1 MPQDLDRS
9 SSENT
14 GLPTVLK
21 LNQALVLATQQV
33 WRVEMGELSLFSVV
47 LKDGEPSGN
56 RRFLC
61 TVRTGEL
68 FCGVPPTPG
77 RQQLVLMAIA
87 ATTAKVVQIL
97 ADELAIQLKQGADLL
112 LAGIEGWVEKL
123 GQFAA
128 PLAQTVLQ
136 CAPTLALQT
145 QGQGESHFSLKRGQ
159 SLQARRGSVVWLQV
173 QRGSLAWSGLPELTL
188 LDADSWFPLSGL
200 WVEALEPTELQVI
213 SSRELPD
220 AETLLTG
227 LFQMLSYFLDF
238 VEQLEQQEQLEAYIR
253 FRERKRL
260 SLESLDHTLEELADV
275 LNPGMREALREGSP
289 LAIAARA
296 VGQSLGASIAEP
308 AKSENLKRLK
318 VPLEAIARASRLR
331 MRRVL
336 LRGNWW
342 KQDVGALVAFRAAD
356 EQPVAL
362 LPSHEGQ
369 YRLLDP
375 MEQGSRPLT
384 QRLAETLSPIAYTLY
399 RALPARQLQ
408 AADLL
413 KFTLGKRVK
422 DLWMIAFS
430 AVAATLLGMVIP
442 QATAILIN
450 DAIPDAD
457 RGLLMQIGL
466 ALIATTIGT
475 MLFRMAQ
482 TLATLRLETLAEAD
496 TSAAIWDRLLNV
508 EVPFLRQY
516 ATGDLE
522 LRVSAIDQIRRRL
535 TGTTLQTILSSF
547 FSVLNLGLLFY
558 YSPPLASI
566 ALVVAFLSIAFTTT
580 IGVLIFKLVRRLQ
593 TLQGEIAGFIV
604 ELISGIAKL
613 RVAGAEAR
621 AFSHWGKQYAQQQRL
636 SLQQETLGDGLM
648 LFNEVLP
655 IFSTAILF
663 WIASAQLA
671 TEQLSIGTFLAF
683 NIAFGSFVGGA
694 TSLSNSLLTLL
705 EVSILWERAKPIL
718 EAKLEV
724 DDTKADPGRLT
735 GRVALDHISFRYQE
749 EGALILDNVSIE
761 AEQGEFIALVGPSGS
776 GKSTIL
782 RLLLGFEIPQSGK
795 IAFDGQDLAGLNLQ
809 AVRRQIGVVMQNGKL
824 TAGTILDNIA
834 AGALLSMDEAWQAA
848 RNAGLEADIRTF
860 PMGMHTTIS
869 EGGGNLSGGQ
879 RQRLLIARS
888 LALQPRIL
896 LFDEATSALDN
907 HTQAIVSSSLEKL
920 HVTRILIAHRLSTI
934 RHADRIYVLKAGR
947 VVEKGTFEELM
958 QKSGVFKQ
966 LMATQQL

>member
-1 MPQDLDRS
+1 MSQDLETHNDRS
-9 SSENT
+9 T
-14 GLPTVLK
+14 GWPVPLK
-21 LNQALVLATQQV
+21 LNQSLVLATQQL
-33 WRVEMGELSLFSVV
+33 WQVEAGDLSIFSVV
-47 LKDGEPSGN
+47 LKDGEPAGN

-61 TVRTGEL
+61 SVKAGEF

-87 ATTAKVVQIL
+87 ATPSKVAPISPQDLIL
-97 ADELAIQLKQGADLL
+97 QAGQSADAMRG
-112 LAGIEGWVEKL
+112 GIERWVEKL

-145 QGQGESHFSLKRGQ
+145 QGQSETHFSLKRSQ
-159 SLQARRGSVVWLQV
+159 SLQARRGVVVWLQV
-173 QRGSLAWSGLPELTL
+173 QKGTLAWGSLPGLNLRTES
-188 LDADSWFPLSGL
+188 SWFPLSGL
-200 WVEALEPTELQVI
+200 WVEALEPSELQVA
-213 SSRELPD
+213 SSSDLAD
-220 AETLLTG
+220 VDTLLTG
-227 LFQMLSYFLDF
+227 LFKMQSYFLDF
-238 VEQLEQQEQLEAYIR
+238 IEQLEQQEQLEAYIR

-260 SLESLDHTLEELADV
+260 SLESLDHTLEELAEV
-275 LNPGMREALREGSP
+275 LTPGVPEPFREGSP
-289 LAIAARA
+289 LLIAAKA
-296 VGQSLGASIAEP
+296 VGRSIGATISEP

-318 VPLEAIARASRLR
+318 VPLEAIARSSRLR

-342 KQDVGALVAFRAAD
+342 RQDVGPLVAFRVGD

-369 YRLLDP
+369 YRLFDP
-375 MEQGSRPLT
+375 VEQVSRPLT
-384 QRLAETLSPIAYTLY
+384 KRLAETISPIAYTLY
-399 RALPARQLQ
+399 RALPSSRLQ
-408 AADLL
+408 AMDLL
-413 KFTLGKRVK
+413 KFTLGRRVQ
-422 DLWMIAFS
+422 DLWLIGLS
-430 AVAATLLGMVIP
+430 VVAATLLGMVIP

-450 DAIPDAD
+450 DAIPDAN
-457 RGLLMQIGL
+457 RGSLTQIGL
-466 ALIATTIGT
+466 GLLAAMVGTI
-475 MLFRMAQ
+475 LFRITQA
-482 TLATLRLETLAEAD
+482 LSTLRLETLAEAD

-508 EVPFLRQY
+508 EVPFLRKY

-522 LRVSAIDQIRRRL
+522 LRISAVDQIRRRL
-535 TGTTLQTILSSF
+535 TGTTLQTMLSSF
-547 FSVLNLGLLFY
+547 FAFLNLGLLFY
-558 YSPPLASI
+558 YSPQLAAI
-566 ALVVAFLSIAFTTT
+566 ALVVAVLSIGVTTT
-580 IGVLIFKLVRRLQ
+580 IGVLIFQLVRRLQ

-621 AFSHWGKQYAQQQRL
+621 AFSHWGKQYARQQRL
-636 SLQQETLGDGLM
+636 SLQQATLSDGLM
-648 LFNEVLP
+648 LFNELLP
-655 IFSTAILF
+655 ILSTAILF
-663 WIASAQLA
+663 WVAATQLNTAQLNV
-671 TEQLSIGTFLAF
+671 GTFLAF

-694 TSLSNSLLTLL
+694 TSLSNSLLTIL
-705 EVSILWERAKPIL
+705 EVTILWERAKPIL

-749 EGALILDNVSIE
+749 EGALILDNVSFE
-761 AEQGEFIALVGPSGS
+761 AEPGEFIALVGPSGS
-776 GKSTIL
+776 GKSTLL
-782 RLLLGFEIPQSGK
+782 RLLLGFEMPQSGK

-809 AVRRQIGVVMQNGKL
+809 SVRRQIGVVMQNGKL
-824 TAGTILDNIA
+824 TAGTIFDNIA

-860 PMGMHTTIS
+860 PMGMHTMIS

-907 HTQAIVSSSLEKL
+907 HTQAIVSESLDKL
-920 HVTRILIAHRLSTI
+920 RVTRILIAHRLSTI
-934 RHADRIYVLKAGR
+934 RHADKIYVLKAGR
-947 VVEKGTFEELM
+947 VVEQGNFESLM
-958 QKSGVFKQ
+958 QQSGVFKQ
-966 LMATQQL
+966 LMASQQL